1 MSLQEHV
8 YKLLIISS
16 SDGFSKAVK
25 ATLPKLR
32 FQEIVTVTGETAARR
47 LLSDYHFDLVI
58 IHSPLPEDTGIRLA
72 VDLCSDKTTT
82 ALLVVA
88 SDLYHGIYR
97 EVSPRG
103 VMVASRPLP
112 RNILLQAV
120 DDMCAYSERLGR
132 LAKTSTSL
140 ESKMKEIRIVNRAKW
155 ILIDQEGMPEQEAHR
170 FIEKSAMDTGKT
182 KSEIAE
188 EIISKYNQ

>member
-1 MSLQEHV
+1 
-8 YKLLIISS
+8 
-16 SDGFSKAVK
+16 
-25 ATLPKLR
+25 
-32 FQEIVTVTGETAARR
+32 
-47 LLSDYHFDLVI
+47 
-58 IHSPLPEDTGIRLA
+58 
-72 VDLCSDKTTT
+72 
-82 ALLVVA
+82 
-88 SDLYHGIYR
+88 
-97 EVSPRG
+97 
-103 VMVASRPLP
+103 MVASRPLP